1 MQRHRRIAECV
12 SNTWVQQNALNS
24 STAAA
29 AAARI
34 TALTNKAEAPKQ
46 PTQPASKNEENAI
59 NERSLWWSAGNGPDV
74 PWGWYCITRVTR
86 LF

>member
-1 MQRHRRIAECV
+1 MCV
-12 SNTWVQQNALNS
+12 EHVVQQNALNS

-34 TALTNKAEAPKQ
+34 TALTNKAEASNQ

-59 NERSLWWSAGNGPDV
+59 NGRSLWWSAGNGPDV
-74 PWGWYCITRVTR
+74 GTVSRPVGMVLYYKGNPVI
-86 LF
+86 LN